1 MFVLDIICSAMGK
14 FKELVIASEID
25 SKVSSVI

>member
-1 MFVLDIICSAMGK
+1 MFVLDIFRSVMGK

-25 SKVSSVI
+25 SKVSSII